1 MGWGLMSTSD
11 GSQALVIEAD
21 RLDSLIKALR
31 KSGYKTIGPK
41 ARDGAVVLE
50 EISGADELPIGL
62 VDDQQPGAY
71 RLSKAKKPAYFDF
84 THGSQTWKRYLF
96 PPKEKLW
103 TAQKTDNGFVV
114 EAEVDAPKYAFIG
127 VRACELAAIQIQ
139 DKVFVDGE
147 HTATGYKARRD
158 KALIIALNCRRA
170 GGTCFC
176 TSMNTGPKVKDGY
189 DLALTELTK
198 KDSHVFLVEAGSDQ
212 GEKILA
218 RLDGRPAV
226 ADDFKAAKKA
236 VSKAAKSMG
245 RDMLPD
251 AAKILADNLESP
263 RWQDIAK
270 RCLDC
275 ANCTLVCPT
284 CFCNTTSD
292 TTSLDGQTAERWRQW
307 DSCFTLDFSYIHGGA
322 IRRDGAQRYRQWM
335 THKLSTWHDQF
346 GVSGCVGCGR
356 CITWCPVGIDI
367 TAEVRAMAPKAN
379 ET

>member
-1 MGWGLMSTSD
+1 MSTSD
-11 GSQALVIEAD
+11 SSQVHVSQARVIEAT
-21 RLDSLIKALR
+21 RLDSLVKALR
-31 KSGYKTIGPK
+31 KSGYTTIGPK

-50 EISGADELPIGL
+50 KFSSADELPLGL

-84 THGSQTWKRYLF
+84 THGAQTWKRYLF

-103 TAQKTDNGFVV
+103 TAQKTAAGFEVQ
-114 EAEVDAPKYAFIG
+114 AEVDAPKYAFIG

-158 KALIIALNCRRA
+158 KALIVALNCRRA

-176 TSMNTGPKVKDGY
+176 TSMDTGPKVKDGF
-189 DLALTELTK
+189 DLALTELTT
-198 KDSHVFLVEAGSDQ
+198 KDSHTFLVEAGSER

-218 RLDGRPAV
+218 RLDGRLATG
-226 ADDFKAAKKA
+226 DDLKAAKKA
-236 VSKAAKSMG
+236 VNKAAKSMG
-245 RDMLPD
+245 RDMPKD
-251 AAKILADNLESP
+251 AAKVLADNLESP
-263 RWQDIAK
+263 RWQEIAK

-275 ANCTLVCPT
+275 ANCTMVCPT
-284 CFCNTTSD
+284 CFCNTTTD
-292 TTSLDGQTAERWRQW
+292 TTSLDGQTSERWRQW

-335 THKLSTWHDQF
+335 SHKLSTWHDQF

-367 TAEVRAMAPKAN
+367 TAEVRAMAPK
-379 ET
+379 TK

>member
-158 KALIIALNCRRA
+158 KALIVALNCRRA

-218 RLDGRPAV
+218 RLDARPAV

-284 CFCNTTSD
+284 CFCNTTTD

-335 THKLSTWHDQF
+335 THKLSSWHDQF

-367 TAEVRAMAPKAN
+367 TAEVRAMAD
-379 ET
+379 EG

>member
-158 KALIIALNCRRA
+158 KALIVALNCRRA

-284 CFCNTTSD
+284 CFCNTTTD

-335 THKLSTWHDQF
+335 THKLSSWHDQF

-367 TAEVRAMAPKAN
+367 TAEVRAMAD
-379 ET
+379 EG

>member
-96 PPKEKLW
+96 LPKEKLW

-158 KALIIALNCRRA
+158 KALIVALNCRRA

-218 RLDGRPAV
+218 RLDGRLQLLL
-226 ADDFKAAKKA
+226 
-236 VSKAAKSMG
+236 G
-245 RDMLPD
+245 EID
-251 AAKILADNLESP
+251 ALACRRTLFGSQFAQPLQQIRETAFLT
-263 RWQDIAK
+263 QV
-270 RCLDC
+270 LD
-275 ANCTLVCPT
+275 TQVIERPLIGGL
-284 CFCNTTSD
+284 F
-292 TTSLDGQTAERWRQW
+292 DG
-307 DSCFTLDFSYIHGGA
+307 L
-322 IRRDGAQRYRQWM
+322 
-335 THKLSTWHDQF
+335 
-346 GVSGCVGCGR
+346 
-356 CITWCPVGIDI
+356 
-367 TAEVRAMAPKAN
+367 
-379 ET
+379 

>member
-1 MGWGLMSTSD
+1 MSTSD
-11 GSQALVIEAD
+11 SSQALVIEAGG
-21 RLDSLIKALR
+21 LDSLIKALR
-31 KSGYKTIGPK
+31 KSGYKALGPK

-50 EISGADELPIGL
+50 EISGADELPLGL

-71 RLSKAKKPAYFDF
+71 RLSKSKNPAYFDF
-84 THGSQTWKRYLF
+84 THGAQTWKRYLF

-114 EAEVDAPKYAFIG
+114 ETDVNAPKYAFIG

-147 HTATGYKARRD
+147 HTAAGYKARRD
-158 KALIIALNCRRA
+158 KALIVALNCRRA

-284 CFCNTTSD
+284 CFCNTTTD

-335 THKLSTWHDQF
+335 THKLSSWHDQF

-367 TAEVRAMAPKAN
+367 TAEVRAMAD
-379 ET
+379 EG

>member
-50 EISGADELPIGL
+50 EISGADELPLGL

-84 THGSQTWKRYLF
+84 THGAQTWKRYLF

-114 EAEVDAPKYAFIG
+114 ETEVNAPKYAFIG

-158 KALIIALNCRRA
+158 KALIVALNCRRA

-263 RWQDIAK
+263 RWQEIAK

-284 CFCNTTSD
+284 CFCNTTTD

-335 THKLSTWHDQF
+335 THKLSSWHDQF

-367 TAEVRAMAPKAN
+367 TAEVRAMAD
-379 ET
+379 EG

>member
-1 MGWGLMSTSD
+1 MSTSD
-11 GSQALVIEAD
+11 SSQVHVSQARVVEAT

-50 EISGADELPIGL
+50 EIASADELPLGL
-62 VDDQQPGAY
+62 VDDQKPGAY

-84 THGSQTWKRYLF
+84 THGAQTWKRYLF

-103 TAQKTDNGFVV
+103 SAQKTAAGFEVQ
-114 EAEVDAPKYAFIG
+114 AELDAPKYAFIG

-158 KALIIALNCRRA
+158 KALIVALNCRRA

-176 TSMNTGPKVKDGY
+176 TSMDTGPKVKDGF

-198 KDSHVFLVEAGSDQ
+198 KDSHTFLVEAGSER

-218 RLDGRPAV
+218 RLDGRLATG
-226 ADDFKAAKKA
+226 DDFKAAKKA
-236 VSKAAKSMG
+236 VNKAAKSMG
-245 RDMLPD
+245 RDMPKD
-251 AAKILADNLESP
+251 AAKVLADNLESP
-263 RWQDIAK
+263 RWQGIAK

-284 CFCNTTSD
+284 CFCNTTTD
-292 TTSLDGQTAERWRQW
+292 TTSLDGQTSERWRQW

-335 THKLSTWHDQF
+335 SHKLSTWHDQF

-367 TAEVRAMAPKAN
+367 TAEVRAMAPKI
-379 ET
+379 E

>member
-1 MGWGLMSTSD
+1 MSTSD
-11 GSQALVIEAD
+11 GSQARVIDAN
-21 RLDSLIKALR
+21 RLDSLIKSLR

-50 EISGADELPIGL
+50 EVSAADDLPLGL
-62 VDDQQPGAY
+62 VDDQKPGEY
-71 RLSKAKKPAYFDF
+71 RLTNAKKPAYFDF
-84 THGSQTWKRYLF
+84 THGSHTWKRYLF

-103 TAQKTDNGFVV
+103 TAHKSDHGFEVQS
-114 EAEVDAPKYAFIG
+114 EVDAPKYAFIG
-127 VRACELAAIQIQ
+127 VRACELAAIQVQ
-139 DKVFVDGE
+139 DKVFVDGDY
-147 HTATGYKARRD
+147 TATAYTVRRN
-158 KALIIALNCRRA
+158 KALIVALNCRRA

-176 TSMNTGPKVKDGY
+176 ASMDAGPKVKDGF

-198 KDSHVFLVEAGSDQ
+198 KDSHVFLVEAGSER
-212 GEKILA
+212 GAKILA
-218 RLDGRPAV
+218 RLDGREATA
-226 ADDFKAAKKA
+226 ADCKAAKKA
-236 VSKAAKSMG
+236 VNKAAKSMVCA
-245 RDMLPD
+245 MPQD
-251 AAKILADNLESP
+251 AAKIVADNLESL

-284 CFCNTTSD
+284 CFCNTTTD

-322 IRRDGAQRYRQWM
+322 IRRDGAERYRQWM
-335 THKLSTWHDQF
+335 SHKLSTWHDQF

-367 TAEVRAMAPKAN
+367 TAEVRAMANTTK